1 MQQQP
6 HCQTA
11 KTVMLKNK
19 EVKSVRSVG
28 KTERYLPTIM
38 AKIATSTAIIWDG
51 DMAMSGIWVL
61 YLPVPFDLR
70 FPLGW
75 KLGAL
80 TRPCKPS

>member
-1 MQQQP
+1 M
-6 HCQTA
+6 
-11 KTVMLKNK
+11 VKNK

-38 AKIATSTAIIWDG
+38 AKIATSTAIIWEG
-51 DMAMSGIWVL
+51 DMAMSGTWVL
-61 YLPVPFDLR
+61 CILVAFNLR